1 MIVYFDESYD
11 GEHNFLILGAIFNP
25 RSKTIHKSFLAAKRD
40 LGYVDSNDTVKEIK
54 YSYCSTN
61 YLAKVASRGVDC
73 FAESDSW
80 FRAIVVDQRPESGF
94 DLGFFGRVDEARPLK
109 EARAYKKF
117 TEMLLMRN
125 SAGITNGTLLTDR
138 MTRTKGD
145 SFIKLIT
152 DLFGSSA
159 GVRSP
164 DGEPVFSSVSEVDT
178 ALEQYHVGQI
188 GDILQGVVLNE
199 LVPTKNRYKRRLR
212 EYVKERLG
220 LTSLLP
226 NYWDKLPKWK
236 KDLIHPKYQLWYW
249 KPTK

>member
-11 GEHNFLILGAIFNP
+11 GEHNFLILAAIFNP
-25 RSKTIHKSFLAAKRD
+25 RSKAIHRSFLAAKRD
-40 LGYVDSNDTVKEIK
+40 LGFVDSNGTAKEIK
-54 YSYCSTN
+54 YSYCSTH

-80 FRAIVVDQRPESGF
+80 FRAIVIDQRPESGF
-94 DLGFFGRVDEARPLK
+94 DLRYFGKADESRPLK

-117 TEMLLMRN
+117 TELLLRGN
-125 SAGITNGTLLTDR
+125 CAGITNGTLLTDQ
-138 MTRTKGD
+138 MTRARGD
-145 SFIKLIT
+145 AFLTLIT
-152 DLFGSSA
+152 DLFGSA
-159 GVRSP
+159 GS
-164 DGEPVFSSVSEVDT
+164 GYSTEGKPVFSSVSEIDT

-188 GDILQGVVLNE
+188 GDILQGVILNE

-226 NYWDKLPKWK
+226 DYWDKLPKWK

-249 KPTK
+249 KPPK